1 MMRPIQM
8 VDLQS
13 QYENIKH
20 EVDEAVFSVIRSARF
35 ILGPDVRQ
43 FEEELMQYTGAKNV
57 IACANGT
64 DALKIA
70 LIALELKPGDEI
82 IAPTFTFIS
91 TAEVA
96 ALLGLKVVFA
106 DSLYDTFNIDP
117 ASIRKAITRKTKA
130 IIPVHL
136 YGQCAAMDEI
146 MKIAKE
152 NKIFVI
158 EDNAQAIGAEYFF
171 KNGTGKKAGT
181 IGDAGT
187 TSFFPSKNLG
197 AYGDGGAIFT
207 DNSRL
212 AEKLRMIANHGQKKR
227 YFYDAIGL
235 NSRLDTLQA
244 AILRVKLKKL
254 DGYITARRKA
264 ADYYDKAFSGL
275 KNVVIPYRQAQSTH
289 VFHQYTLK
297 VIGGSRDGLMEH
309 LQKNNIPSMLYYPMP
324 LHLQR
329 AFRGNRWKRGDFPV
343 AEKLAK
349 QIISL
354 PMHTEL
360 DEEQLEYI
368 TKKAVEYFG

>member
-1 MMRPIQM
+1 M

>member
-1 MMRPIQM
+1 MRPIQM